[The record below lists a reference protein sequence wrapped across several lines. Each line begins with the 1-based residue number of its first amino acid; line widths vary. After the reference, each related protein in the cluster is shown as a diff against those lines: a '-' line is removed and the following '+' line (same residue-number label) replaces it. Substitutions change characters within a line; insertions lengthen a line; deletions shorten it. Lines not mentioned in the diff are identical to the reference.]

1 MNIVSILEQLKGF
14 GLFTVMIIFCL
25 VVLGIIFIVKT
36 FIEARDLF
44 GKSHRQLKDE
54 HVTSE
59 INRLDQ
65 RITNMEKNVNERIDT
80 LFEKQDGYHGES
92 IDIRKELADNQ
103 NKLFETIASFT
114 TLLTEIRDDLVEEKV
129 ERKRW
134 NILNF
139 ADELRYGDGYAD
151 RERFDNVFR
160 DYDDYERII
169 TDCGMK
175 NGFVEE
181 SIKFIRL
188 KCQEMM
194 DEK

>member
-1 MNIVSILEQLKGF
+1 MAIVDIFNSFQSLGWH
-14 GLFTVMIIFCL
+14 TVLL
-25 VVLGIIFIVKT
+25 VLLLIFIAVPIL
-36 FIEARDLF
+36 IEGYNKWKKIL
-44 GKSHRQLKDE
+44 GKSNRELKDE

-65 RITNMEKNVNERIDT
+65 RITDMEKNVNERIDT

-169 TDCGMK
+169 EDRGMK

>member
-1 MNIVSILEQLKGF
+1 MNIVSILEQLNGF
-14 GLFTVMIIFCL
+14 GLFTVLIIFCL
-25 VVLGIIFIVKT
+25 VVLGIIFTVKT

-65 RITNMEKNVNERIDT
+65 RITNMEKNVNERMDA
-80 LFEKQDGYHGES
+80 LFEKQDGYHVES

-103 NKLFETIASFT
+103 NRLFDTIASFT

-139 ADELRYGDGYAD
+139 ADELRHGDGYVD

-169 TDCGMK
+169 TDRGMK